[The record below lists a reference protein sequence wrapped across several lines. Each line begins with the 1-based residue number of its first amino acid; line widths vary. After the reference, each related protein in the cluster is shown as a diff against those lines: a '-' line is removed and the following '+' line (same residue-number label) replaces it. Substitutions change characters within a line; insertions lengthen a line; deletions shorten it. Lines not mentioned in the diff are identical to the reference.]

1 MKILSIGKQKE
12 SLLSL
17 PPDKQKEL
25 MDATIKTNKKWKDEG
40 KIVATYISPTSGY
53 VFAILDYDTAEEW
66 MKDLMSN
73 PIFNYY
79 EQETHPIVD
88 FDDAMKIYGMT

>member
-1 MKILSIGKQKE
+1 MKILAIGKQKE
-12 SLLSL
+12 SILSL

-40 KIVATYISPTSGY
+40 KVIATYVSPGSGY
-53 VFAILDYDTAEEW
+53 VFAILNYETSEEW

-73 PIFNYY
+73 PLFNYF
-79 EQETHPIVD
+79 EQETYPVVD